1 MQNGI
6 NVIIEVLLIF
16 CIFKLSEHMKTMNF
30 SLIVVK
36 DMSKVVL
43 ATDVPL
49 PTNVILGIV
58 VTALCRIDRVNYLNR
73 IHFWNHRIQIEASSN
88 FLGLLIRDLFTS
100 SIKHDNDKLKLP
112 LKTINFK

>member
-30 SLIVVK
+30 SLIVVE

-58 VTALCRIDRVNYLNR
+58 VTALCRID
-73 IHFWNHRIQIEASSN
+73 QASSN
-88 FLGLLIRDLFTS
+88 FLGLLIRDLFTN

-112 LKTINFK
+112 LKIINFK